1 MDALSVALSSVRMTG
16 AIFYNVICTAPW
28 GFVVPPLKRVAHV
41 LAPGTER
48 LVSYHLVT
56 EGEATVQFDGEAE
69 VSITAGD
76 IVMVP
81 HGDGH
86 TVTNGSPSRLIDSE
100 QSLNQFLA
108 GSLNTMQMGGGGK
121 VTHFVCGYFGCDRHA
136 DRLFLAGLPQ
146 MIKINIRGD
155 AAGEW
160 LETSIRHLVCEAD
173 SKRPGTTVLLSKMAE
188 ALFVETLRRY
198 MERLPPEQVGWLAG
212 ARDPIVGAALALM
225 HGKPCHPWTV
235 PELAGEIGTS
245 RSVLTERFARFLG
258 ESPLAY
264 LTRWRLQ
271 LGARRLQTTRSTV
284 LQIAS
289 DVGYESEAA
298 FNRAFKREFGL
309 PPAQYRRRL
318 SGSEVALSAG
328 GENAVAS
335 AARNGDAPPAIKT

>member
-1 MDALSVALSSVRMTG
+1 MDALSAALNSVRMTG
-16 AIFYNVICTAPW
+16 AIFFNAVCTAPW
-28 GFVVPPLKRVAHV
+28 GFAVPPLKRVAHA

-56 EGEATVQFDGEAE
+56 EGKAMVRFDNDNE
-69 VSITAGD
+69 VPVAAGD
-76 IVMVP
+76 IVIIP
-81 HGDGH
+81 HGDAH
-86 TVTNGSPSRLIDSE
+86 TVTNGSPSRLIHTVE
-100 QSLNQFLA
+100 SLGEYLA
-108 GSLNTMQMGGGGK
+108 GTLSTMQVGGGGE

-146 MIKINIRGD
+146 MIRINIRGD

-173 SKRPGTTVLLSKMAE
+173 SGRPGTTVLLSKMAE

-198 MERLPPEQVGWLAG
+198 TERLPPGQVGWLAG

-225 HGKPCHPWTV
+225 HGKPCHPWTLA
-235 PELAGEIGTS
+235 ELTVQIGTS
-245 RSVLTERFARFLG
+245 RSVLMERFARFLG

-264 LTRWRLQ
+264 LARWRLQ
-271 LGARRLQTTRSTV
+271 LAARHLQATRNTV
-284 LQIAS
+284 LQVAS

-309 PPAQYRRRL
+309 PPAQYRRTF
-318 SGSEVALSAG
+318 SGPEALSAG
-328 GENAVAS
+328 ERGAAPAAV
-335 AARNGDAPPAIKT
+335 RIGNVPPTVRT